1 MPESTLQMVSP
12 LNTLK
17 KGLKLHPN
25 RADLKQAYGS
35 LLIEHGRRGEGLKW
49 MINSLEDNNATDY
62 QYFNLQYA
70 ASGYQ
75 LLSTEELKERAE
87 QWESTR
93 GISPR
98 PMWVTI

>member
-1 MPESTLQMVSP
+1 MVSP
-12 LNTLK
+12 LKTLK

-35 LLIEHGRRGEGLKW
+35 LLVEHGRWDEGLDW
-49 MINSLEDNNATDY
+49 VINSAEDPDKTDY

-75 LLSTEELKERAE
+75 KH
-87 QWESTR
+87 QQKN
-93 GISPR
+93 
-98 PMWVTI
+98 